1 MRNVREL
8 VRLSTEYLQ
17 KKGVESPRRVA
28 EELLAVLLKLKRL
41 ELYFYYDA
49 PIEEKEIEKYRE
61 WIKRRGEREPLE
73 YVIGHL
79 EFFDCTIAVYPGVLI
94 PRQETEI
101 LATLAL
107 KEISDGAQILWD
119 LCTGSGCLGLSLKKK
134 RPDLEVCLS
143 DLSEKAVAC
152 AKGNAA
158 ANKLDVTIVHGDLLE
173 PFSGKK
179 ADVVLCNPPYVTEE
193 EYESLEDEVRLY
205 EPKEAIVGGVNYYMR
220 LAKELPAYL
229 NPNAKVFFEIGANQA
244 ETLHHI
250 FDQKCWKQKRYEK
263 DWAGHDRFFFL
274 EFQ

>member
-17 KKGVESPRRVA
+17 KKGVESSRRVA
-28 EELLAVLLKLKRL
+28 EELLAALLKLKRL
-41 ELYFYYDA
+41 ELYFDYDA

-73 YVIGHL
+73 YIIGHL
-79 EFFDCTIAVYPGVLI
+79 EFFDCTIAVHPGVLI

-107 KEISDGAQILWD
+107 KGISDGARILWD

-152 AKGNAA
+152 AKSNAA

-205 EPKEAIVGGVNYYMR
+205 EPKEALVGGVSYYMR

-244 ETLHHI
+244 ETLHQI
-250 FDQKCWKQKRYEK
+250 FDQKCWKQKRCEK